1 MNNYKT
7 TNAPSIIFRLEEL
20 TDNEQKVLFNIADLQ
35 NKDIEINQG
44 LLSYV
49 CKRSITTIKKRLD
62 SLEEKGYITRE
73 TKFIDKKKQT
83 KYIIQWNKINEYS
96 TDSDFINNEE
106 LEEVEITP
114 NEEPTENN
122 LTKPKQYT
130 DMGNYIG
137 TIKEKEINYSMESII
152 SWEQYKA
159 DYGYVIKKII
169 EGYNSTLKIN
179 HKQAEE
185 DLKSLLKK
193 SVSKPYKNRIIS
205 IINNNVY
212 NKAN

>member
-83 KYIIQWNKINEYS
+83 KYIIQWDKINEYS

-114 NEEPTENN
+114 DEEPTENN

-152 SWEQYKA
+152 PWEQYKA

-193 SVSKPYKNRIIS
+193 SVSKPYKDRIIS

-212 NKAN
+212 NQAN